1 MRKKRKLVQKEE
13 TGMHRKRKRETRKEI
28 EEGKKK
34 KEEEEGECRAR
45 TNFSDMQN
53 LMHSF
58 CNGAFL
64 ARQDCI

>member
-1 MRKKRKLVQKEE
+1 
-13 TGMHRKRKRETRKEI
+13 MHRKRKRETRKEI
-28 EEGKKK
+28 EEGKQK

>member
-1 MRKKRKLVQKEE
+1 
-13 TGMHRKRKRETRKEI
+13 MHRKRKRETRKEI

-45 TNFSDMQN
+45 ANFSDMQN

>member
-1 MRKKRKLVQKEE
+1 
-13 TGMHRKRKRETRKEI
+13 MHRKRRKETRKEI
-28 EEGKKK
+28 EEGKK

-64 ARQDCI
+64 ARQDYI

>member
-1 MRKKRKLVQKEE
+1 MHKQRKK
-13 TGMHRKRKRETRKEI
+13 ETRKEI

-53 LMHSF
+53 LMHSS
-58 CNGAFL
+58 CNRAIL
-64 ARQDCI
+64 AR